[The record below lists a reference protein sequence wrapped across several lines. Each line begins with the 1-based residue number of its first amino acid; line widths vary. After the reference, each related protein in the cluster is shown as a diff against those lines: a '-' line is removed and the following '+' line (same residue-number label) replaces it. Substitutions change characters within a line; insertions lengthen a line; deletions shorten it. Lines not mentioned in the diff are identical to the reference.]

1 MPTNVIY
8 ATNFSDAVTEDH
20 LREIFSAYGDVVSVE
35 FGVDEKW
42 KERFAWVEM
51 DKEKS
56 ASKARNTLNGY
67 EIDGRRLA
75 VIPSDIIVRDKL
87 SSKQQEV
94 YERIVAEL
102 GETEKK
108 PLRQIYAIIMLCGTN
123 FAEAL
128 LDEAKK
134 VYEDEGIP
142 TSDQERKRTLG
153 GVYFYIGR
161 PRVYPDMGR
170 ILFNRHG
177 KFYTPKEDEA
187 EEAPAQEG

>member
-8 ATNFSDAVTEDH
+8 ATNFSDEVTEAQ
-20 LREIFSAYGDVVSVE
+20 LRELFSEYGDVVAVE

-42 KERFAWVEM
+42 KQRYAWVEM

-108 PLRQIYAIIMLCGTN
+108 PLRQIYAMVMLCGTN

-128 LDEAKK
+128 LEEAKMIF
-134 VYEDEGIP
+134 EAEGIS
-142 TSDQERKRTLG
+142 TSDNSRQRTLG

-161 PRVYPDMGR
+161 PRVHPAMGR

-177 KFYTPKEDEA
+177 KFYTPKEGEA